1 MEKQILSTEPI
12 AERLAILEANSEKK
26 EKFTYSRELD
36 IAEVQELQSEL
47 SQIMIT
53 VDQHDQQLKMAKEIY
68 KAAVKPSKEKM
79 RAILQNIRSQV
90 EEVTEEVYLMKDLED
105 GKMGYYTKEGR
116 LVFERRLKPE
126 ENQYSNRE
134 TFKIA
139 K

>member
-126 ENQYSNRE
+126 ENQYSIRE

>member
-36 IAEVQELQSEL
+36 IAEVQELQGEL

-90 EEVTEEVYLMKDLED
+90 EEVTEEVYLVKDLED

-126 ENQYSNRE
+126 ENQYSIRE

>member
-90 EEVTEEVYLMKDLED
+90 EEVTEEVYLVKDLED

-126 ENQYSNRE
+126 ENQYSIRE

>member
-53 VDQHDQQLKMAKEIY
+53 VDQHDQQLKMANEIY

-126 ENQYSNRE
+126 ENQYSIRE

>member
-12 AERLAILEANSEKK
+12 SERLAILEANSEKK

-126 ENQYSNRE
+126 ENQYSIRE

>member
-53 VDQHDQQLKMAKEIY
+53 VDQYDQQLKMAKEIY

-126 ENQYSNRE
+126 ENQYSIRE

>member
-116 LVFERRLKPE
+116 LVFERRLKLE
-126 ENQYSNRE
+126 ENQYSIRE

>member
-79 RAILQNIRSQV
+79 RSILQNIRSQV

-126 ENQYSNRE
+126 ENQYSIRE
-134 TFKIA
+134 SFKIA

>member
-68 KAAVKPSKEKM
+68 KAAVKPSKEKCV
-79 RAILQNIRSQV
+79 RFCKTFVVKSRKLQKRCI
-90 EEVTEEVYLMKDLED
+90 
-105 GKMGYYTKEGR
+105 
-116 LVFERRLKPE
+116 
-126 ENQYSNRE
+126 
-134 TFKIA
+134 
-139 K
+139 

>member
-79 RAILQNIRSQV
+79 RSILQNIRSQV
-90 EEVTEEVYLMKDLED
+90 EEVTEDVYLMKDLED

-126 ENQYSNRE
+126 ENQYSIRE

>member
-12 AERLAILEANSEKK
+12 AERLEILEANSEKK

-126 ENQYSNRE
+126 ENQYSIRE

>member
-36 IAEVQELQSEL
+36 VAEVQELQSEL

-126 ENQYSNRE
+126 ENQYSIRE

>member
-1 MEKQILSTEPI
+1 M
-12 AERLAILEANSEKK
+12 NW
-26 EKFTYSRELD
+26 

-68 KAAVKPSKEKM
+68 KATVKPSKEKM

-126 ENQYSNRE
+126 ENQYSIHWN
-134 TFKIA
+134 F
-139 K
+139 

>member
-36 IAEVQELQSEL
+36 LAEVQELQSEL

-126 ENQYSNRE
+126 ENQYSIRE

>member
-36 IAEVQELQSEL
+36 IAEVQELQGEL

-126 ENQYSNRE
+126 ENQYSIRE

>member
-1 MEKQILSTEPI
+1 MEKQILSTEPMG
-12 AERLAILEANSEKK
+12 ERLAILEANSERK

-36 IAEVQELQSEL
+36 IAEVQELHSEL
-47 SQIMIT
+47 SQLLIH
-53 VDQHDQQLKMAKEIY
+53 VDQHEQELKMQKEIFKANTKPAKEKI
-68 KAAVKPSKEKM
+68 
-79 RAILQNIRSQV
+79 RGILQNVRSQV
-90 EEVTEEVYLMKDLED
+90 EEVTEEVFLMKDLEA

-126 ENQYSNRE
+126 ENQYSIRE

>member
-12 AERLAILEANSEKK
+12 GERLAILEANSERK

-126 ENQYSNRE
+126 ENQYSIRE

>member
-1 MEKQILSTEPI
+1 MGKNSY
-12 AERLAILEANSEKK
+12 SEKK

-36 IAEVQELQSEL
+36 LAEVQELQSEL

-126 ENQYSNRE
+126 ENQYSIRE

>member
-12 AERLAILEANSEKK
+12 GERLAILEANSEKK

-90 EEVTEEVYLMKDLED
+90 EEVTEEVFLMKDLEA

-126 ENQYSNRE
+126 ENQYSIRE